1 MLAPLVMIFAAFG
14 WAFGNIGAK
23 AALATLEPQTFLV
36 VRFGAAVV
44 VLWTLLIVSG
54 RLHRLSGVRK
64 GQVLLGVCEPFIQ
77 NGLTAVGLGFV
88 PGNHA
93 VVLWGLMPVV
103 APLLSRVIL
112 KEALSPSVSAG
123 AVLAIAGALV
133 LVLGGDFS
141 SGSLLGDGLIVASIL
156 LACLTQILSRHMA
169 SGGSDPVVTSTIQ
182 MTTST
187 VLAALT
193 WGAMLPF
200 AGTGV
205 GAQATAST
213 WVLAAAVGLIGS
225 ALPFIAYHYAMRTMS
240 VGRTALFVPL
250 VAPLGTALSGLWL
263 GEQLGVN
270 VYVALLLT
278 LTGVMLPTLAQR
290 LVRRPA

>member
-1 MLAPLVMIFAAFG
+1 MLASLVMILAAFG

-23 AALATLEPQTFLV
+23 AALGVLQPQTFLA
-36 VRFGAAVV
+36 VRFAAAVILLWL
-44 VLWTLLIVSG
+44 VLVLSG
-54 RLHRLSGVRK
+54 RLHRLSGVRR
-64 GQVLLGVCEPFIQ
+64 GQVLLGICEPFIQ

-112 KEALSPSVSAG
+112 KEPLSRAVSAG

-133 LVLGGDFS
+133 LVLGGEFTT
-141 SGSLLGDGLIVASIL
+141 GSLLGDGLIVASIL
-156 LACLTQILSRHMA
+156 LACFTQILSRHMA

-182 MTTST
+182 LTTST
-187 VLAALT
+187 VLAGLT
-193 WGAMLPF
+193 WAALLPF
-200 AGTGV
+200 TDASAGPQPT
-205 GAQATAST
+205 TMT
-213 WVLAAAVGLIGS
+213 WVLAAAVGVIGS
-225 ALPFIAYHYAMRTMS
+225 ALPFICYHYAMRTMS

-263 GEQLGVN
+263 GEALGLN
-270 VYVALLLT
+270 VYVALVLT
-278 LTGVMLPTLAQR
+278 LGGVMLPTLAQR
-290 LVRRPA
+290 LARRPA